1 MNMQPTDRQRLFD
14 RISQGAMGAGTAVAA
29 LIFFAAVALY
39 RPAPQPLPDF
49 SRLDNATERKTA
61 FFEFLAPIV
70 ADQNARVRAQR
81 ERLLEV
87 APRVSDGQR
96 LGWSDRRWIRD
107 LAAEYELDWPGESR
121 QQTLELLI
129 RRVDVVPVPLALVQ
143 AATESGWGRSRF
155 AREGNNLFG
164 QWCYTPGCGI
174 VPGQRAETAS
184 HEVAAF
190 ESVSESVRRYINN
203 LNTHRSYLPLRII
216 REALREQGER
226 PRALRLADGL
236 IRYSERREA
245 YVEEIKQVIRANRPL
260 IDRVLTGETDASV
273 ADDSSDET

>member
-1 MNMQPTDRQRLFD
+1 
-14 RISQGAMGAGTAVAA
+14 MGAGTAVAA
-29 LIFFAAVALY
+29 LVFFAAVALY
-39 RPAPQPLPDF
+39 RPTPQPLPDF
-49 SRLDNATERKTA
+49 SHLQDATERKTA
-61 FFEFLAPIV
+61 FFEFLAPLV
-70 ADQNARVRAQR
+70 AEQNERVRGQR

-87 APRVSDGQR
+87 APRVSDGER

-107 LAAEYELDWPGESR
+107 LAAEYELNWPGDSR
-121 QQTLELLI
+121 EQTLELLI

-155 AREGNNLFG
+155 ARDGNNLFG
-164 QWCYTPGCGI
+164 QWCYTAGCGI
-174 VPGQRAETAS
+174 VPGRRAETAT

-216 REALREQGER
+216 REALRGRGER
-226 PRALRLADGL
+226 PGALALADGL

-245 YVEEIKQVIRANRPL
+245 YVTEIKQVIRANRPL
-260 IDRVLTGETDASV
+260 IDRVLAGETEGSEPEENP
-273 ADDSSDET
+273 DET